1 MRPWRTYITPRSH
14 IFVSYLMR
22 KHRMDISKYKGNMNV
37 NTERIKFLNLWRGEF
52 ANSYISRPRLY
63 KALTENE
70 VSFEGDD
77 EMLKVTFYV
86 KYESQKD
93 WIETVMF
100 DDFVEKFLTVSGIKF
115 MELRVVSEDDMPT
128 A

>member
-1 MRPWRTYITPRSH
+1 
-14 IFVSYLMR
+14 MR
-22 KHRMDISKYKGNMNV
+22 KHRIDISKYKGNMNV

-100 DDFVEKFLTVSGIKF
+100 DDYVEKFLTVSGIKF